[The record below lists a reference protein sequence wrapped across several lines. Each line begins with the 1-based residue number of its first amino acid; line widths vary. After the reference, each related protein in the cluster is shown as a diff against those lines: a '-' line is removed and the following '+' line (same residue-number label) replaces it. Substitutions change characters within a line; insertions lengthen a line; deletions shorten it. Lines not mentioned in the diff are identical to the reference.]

1 MIKRLLLGV
10 LLLLLFIPIYAFKI
24 EPNLVVVHRLQ
35 LGASSKPEELKV
47 LQLSDIQVSESYAT
61 KRLDKVIRKVNN
73 EKPDIIVFTGDLF
86 DNYSQYNHEQEIIEK
101 LKEMKATIGKYAVW
115 GNHDYGGGA
124 ARIYQQV
131 MNAADFDVL
140 KNAGETISLANGKRV
155 FIGGLDDSLLGSP
168 SIDET
173 LSYRQGY
180 DYSVLLTHEPDVA
193 DGFVGTNTQLVLA
206 GHSHGGQIRLPFYQV
221 TNVLAKKYV
230 RGLYE
235 LSDHTKL
242 YVNTGLGTT
251 ASMHG
256 WGCRRKSLFF
266 NCTFDKTNK
275 KRGAAT
281 SKYK

>member
-35 LGASSKPEELKV
+35 LGDSSKPEELKV

-61 KRLDKVIRKVNN
+61 KRLDKVIRKVNK
-73 EKPDIIVFTGDLF
+73 EEPDIIVFTGDLF
-86 DNYSQYNHEQEIIEK
+86 DNYTQYSHESEIIQN

-140 KNAGETISLANGKRV
+140 KNVGETISLANGKRV

-251 ASMHG
+251 AIHARLGVPPEISVFQLH
-256 WGCRRKSLFF
+256 F
-266 NCTFDKTNK
+266 
-275 KRGAAT
+275 
-281 SKYK
+281 

>member
-1 MIKRLLLGV
+1 
-10 LLLLLFIPIYAFKI
+10 
-24 EPNLVVVHRLQ
+24 
-35 LGASSKPEELKV
+35 
-47 LQLSDIQVSESYAT
+47 
-61 KRLDKVIRKVNN
+61 
-73 EKPDIIVFTGDLF
+73 
-86 DNYSQYNHEQEIIEK
+86 
-101 LKEMKATIGKYAVW
+101 
-115 GNHDYGGGA
+115 
-124 ARIYQQV
+124 

-251 ASMHG
+251 AIHARLGVPPEISVFQLH
-256 WGCRRKSLFF
+256 F
-266 NCTFDKTNK
+266 
-275 KRGAAT
+275 
-281 SKYK
+281 

>member
-24 EPNLVVVHRLQ
+24 EPNVVVVHRLQ
-35 LGASSKPEELKV
+35 LGDSSKPEELKV

-131 MNAADFDVL
+131 MNAANFDVL

-251 ASMHG
+251 AIHARLGVPPEISVFQLH
-256 WGCRRKSLFF
+256 F
-266 NCTFDKTNK
+266 
-275 KRGAAT
+275 
-281 SKYK
+281 